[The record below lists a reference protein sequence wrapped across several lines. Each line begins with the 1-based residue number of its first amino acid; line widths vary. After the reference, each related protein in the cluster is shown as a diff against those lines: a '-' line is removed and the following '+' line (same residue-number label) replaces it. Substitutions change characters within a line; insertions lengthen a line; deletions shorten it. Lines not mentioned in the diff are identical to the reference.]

1 MSDRFLSTVALC
13 LLALLFQGAATAQP
27 EQGAKRPNIVVL
39 IGDDVGFSDLGS
51 YGGEISTPH
60 LDQLAAQGVRFSNFH
75 VTASCSPS
83 RSILATGV
91 DHHRNGL
98 GNMAIVMPPEQ
109 RGQPGYEGVLNDHV
123 VTLPELLRDAGYHS
137 YHVGKWHLGYEGRKL
152 PVYRGYERSI
162 ALADTGADNWEQR
175 SYLPTYDKAHWFA
188 DGREHHLPDD
198 FYSSKYFVDKAIEF
212 IEADRKDHR
221 PFFLQLGFQ
230 AVHMPLQAPREF
242 TAKYHET
249 YSGGWDALREAR
261 RERAIAAGV
270 VPPGVAMARMPT
282 TLDWS
287 ALDPDERSAM
297 ARRMAVYAGMLDAMD
312 HHIGRLMAYL
322 KQIGEFDNTVFVFL
336 SDNGPEPTDPASNL
350 LVRLWIL
357 YNYDTD
363 LETLG
368 EKGSYAFYGPSWA
381 SASAAPGMFYK
392 FWAGE
397 GGLRVPLIVSWPKA
411 LQQGVVHQE
420 FAHLLDLVPTLLD
433 LAGVAHPGTRY
444 RERDVHPLDGR
455 SLLPV
460 LQGRAERS
468 HPPDQAIGYEL
479 GGNAALFKGPHKLMR
494 NREPVGDGQWH
505 LYDIMRDPGET
516 RDLRELLPQRFDELL
531 ADYRAYEADYGVLP
545 MPEGYFYQDEVRR
558 NYRENVLRP
567 RLRAAAPYALVILLS
582 LTAALMLLR
591 RRGAR

>member
-1 MSDRFLSTVALC
+1 MSAVQRTLLILC
-13 LLALLFQGAATAQP
+13 LVPFSALAERP
-27 EQGAKRPNIVVL
+27 PNIVVL

-51 YGGEISTPH
+51 YGSEIETPH
-60 LDQLAAQGVRFSNFH
+60 LDALARGGVRFSNFH
-75 VTASCSPS
+75 VTASCSPT

-98 GNMAIVMPPEQ
+98 GNMAIVAPPEHL
-109 RGQPGYEGVLNDHV
+109 GQPGYEGVLNDRV
-123 VTLPELLRDAGYHS
+123 VTLPELLRDRGYHT
-137 YHVGKWHLGYEGRKL
+137 YHVGKWHLGFEGRKL
-152 PVYRGYERSI
+152 PIHRGYERSLT
-162 ALADTGADNWEQR
+162 LADTGADNWEQR
-175 SYLPTYDKAHWFA
+175 TYIPTYDKAHWFA
-188 DGREHHLPDD
+188 DGAEHRLPDD

-212 IEADRKDHR
+212 IERDRADGK
-221 PFFLQLGFQ
+221 PFFLQVGFQ
-230 AVHMPLQAPREF
+230 AVHIPLQAPREF
-242 TAKYHET
+242 TQKYVDT
-249 YSGGWDALREAR
+249 YHAGWDVLREQR
-261 RERAIAAGV
+261 RQRAVAAGV
-270 VPPGVAMARMPT
+270 VPADAPLGRMENAVGWDS
-282 TLDWS
+282 LDES
-287 ALDPDERSAM
+287 ERRYA

-312 HHIGRLMAYL
+312 HHIGRLIEHL
-322 KQIGEFDNTVFVFL
+322 RRIGEYENTIFLFL
-336 SDNGPEPTDPASNL
+336 SDNGPEPSDPTVSL
-350 LVRLWIL
+350 PVRLWIL
-357 YNYDTD
+357 YHYDTD

-368 EKGSYAFYGPSWA
+368 EKGSYAFYGPDWA
-381 SASAAPGMFYK
+381 SASASPGLFYK

-567 RLRAAAPYALVILLS
+567 RLRAAAPYALGILLS